1 MLNKVIIF
9 AAGALT
15 GALGGII
22 GTRTILTKRFNKDLN
37 EVREY
42 YKNKKPVDIPE
53 KPVEEEKKE
62 EQKTPPI
69 FQKSSIDLDRYKQYV
84 TNKYSDTAPADP
96 EIDKEP
102 DPVDIPACISPKEYY
117 AGEESGEYECRELIF
132 YEDDEVLA
140 DTNDEVVATGAQIDD
155 LIGEGN
161 IDRYGEFEV
170 DMLYI
175 RMPKTGNG
183 MGTQYSISCVHGT
196 YESVTGIP
204 LSE

>member
-53 KPVEEEKKE
+53 KPAEEEKKE
-62 EQKTPPI
+62 EKKDPPI
-69 FQKSSIDLDRYKQYV
+69 FQKASIDLDRYK
-84 TNKYSDTAPADP
+84 KYISSKYPDEAPADHEVDKDP
-96 EIDKEP
+96 E
-102 DPVDIPACISPKEYY
+102 PVNVPTCIPPMEYY
-117 AGEESGEYECRELIF
+117 AGQESGEYECRELIF

-140 DTNDEVVATGAQIDD
+140 DTNDEVVATGPQIDD